1 VPESLEPLAILAVN
15 TLPVT
20 CDERADGGSAL
31 KLVDASLDGTVHHLD
46 VHLPKISF
54 NMSTIDTT
62 RRRAIRRHERRT
74 QMSHTSRP
82 ARSPAAAGLGG
93 NTRHLV
99 SQYYLTRLRMTLG
112 RLGRLLR
119 QQNTDDLSYALMSL
133 LFTIGRTQ
141 PITAGDLAQE
151 EGVSPPSVTRSLAR
165 LVGLGLVTRDPNPE
179 DRRAAVIRLTEKG
192 DHEREAIH
200 NDREVWLAKHLA
212 RLSEEDI
219 QIIVAALPAL
229 ERLVEA
235 TLDEAHDH
243 LD

>member
-1 VPESLEPLAILAVN
+1 
-15 TLPVT
+15 
-20 CDERADGGSAL
+20 
-31 KLVDASLDGTVHHLD
+31 
-46 VHLPKISF
+46 
-54 NMSTIDTT
+54 
-62 RRRAIRRHERRT
+62 
-74 QMSHTSRP
+74 MSHTSRP
-82 ARSPAAAGLGG
+82 VTSPEAARLGD
-93 NTRHLV
+93 NTPHLV
-99 SQYYLTRLRMTLG
+99 SQYLLTRLRMTLG

-165 LVGLGLVTRDPNPE
+165 LVDLGLVTRDPNPE

-192 DHEREAIH
+192 DREREAIL
-200 NDREVWLAKHLA
+200 NDREVWLARHLA
-212 RLSEEDI
+212 QLSEEDI

-229 ERLVEA
+229 ERLVKA
-235 TLDEAHDH
+235 TLNEADDH